1 MLNESQMNKLERD
14 AYKAQS
20 EDIARQFR
28 ESETKLS
35 KIRDLINLH
44 INEKINQEKCLN
56 EIFKIIFS
64 QKGENNNNDT
74 IHR

>member
-1 MLNESQMNKLERD
+1 MLNKSQMDKLERD
-14 AYKAQS
+14 AYVAQA

-35 KIRDLINLH
+35 KIRDQINLH

-56 EIFKIIFS
+56 EIFKIVFS
-64 QKGENNNNDT
+64 QKGGNNNNDT

>member
-1 MLNESQMNKLERD
+1 MSNESQMDKLERD

-35 KIRDLINLH
+35 KIRDLINLN
-44 INEKINQEKCLN
+44 INEKINQEKCLD
-56 EIFKIIFS
+56 EIFKIVFS
-64 QKGENNNNDT
+64 QKGGNEK
-74 IHR
+74 